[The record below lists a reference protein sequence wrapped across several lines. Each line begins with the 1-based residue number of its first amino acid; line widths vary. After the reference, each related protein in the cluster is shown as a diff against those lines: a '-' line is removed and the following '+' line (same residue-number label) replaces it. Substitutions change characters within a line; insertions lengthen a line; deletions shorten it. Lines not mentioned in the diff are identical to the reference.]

1 MRDASMRI
9 EANQKTGDSFYN
21 SVRNR
26 DARTMQSAEFSSFL
40 GQALFSKSALA
51 DRNVE
56 LARARNDILSLAR
69 TDPHAASKFAH
80 DYTYNSLGSP
90 LLDLSDRP
98 NIRYSLTGELVT
110 SKTQAYF
117 QQISQAI
124 QRQCDTLYRQEISKG
139 TPAVEIL
146 EKIFSIHDSMP
157 LRFRE
162 MLNI

>member
-1 MRDASMRI
+1 MHI
-9 EANQKTGDSFYN
+9 EANQKIGSGYTSAN
-21 SVRNR
+21 NR
-26 DARTMQSAEFSSFL
+26 DHRTKHSNEFSSIL
-40 GQALFSKSALA
+40 GQALFSKSDLT
-51 DRNVE
+51 DRKVE
-56 LARARNDILSLAR
+56 LAHARNEILSLAK
-69 TDPHAASKFAH
+69 DDASAASRLAY

-98 NIRYSLTGELVT
+98 NIRYSLTGELVN

-117 QQISQAI
+117 EQINQAI
-124 QRQCDTLYRQEISKG
+124 QRQCDTLYRQETSKG

-162 MLNI
+162 MLGI